1 VKAQHPLLENF
12 MAKTTPTTF
21 DPAEEPKA
29 AKATTATNT
38 APVTSEAGTYPGQTL
53 GIVALTLAFF
63 LQIPALAM
71 GIVAWV
77 WSHKAGKN
85 NIPAKVSVYVS
96 AALIVI
102 GTFFFAIWIALV
114 GSLAGGF
121 DRDHDGRGPIAVHI
135 MPGENGMLMPGGM
148 DDMMRGLEHD
158 MDDMDG
164 GNMMPAPSELPSDE
178 AVTN

>member
-1 VKAQHPLLENF
+1 
-12 MAKTTPTTF
+12 MAKSTPASF
-21 DPAEEPKA
+21 DPPAEEKPSTKA
-29 AKATTATNT
+29 PTTPQS
-38 APVTSEAGTYPGQTL
+38 APPAEVSHATYPGQTL

-102 GTFFFAIWIALV
+102 GTFFFAIWVALA
-114 GSLAGGF
+114 GSFVGGF
-121 DRDHDGRGPIAVHI
+121 DHDDRGPIAVHI
-135 MPGENGMLMPGGM
+135 MPGQDGMIMPGQMEDM

-158 MDDMDG
+158 MDEMG
-164 GNMMPAPSELPSDE
+164 GGHMMPTPSDLPSSE

>member
-1 VKAQHPLLENF
+1 MAKSTPENF
-12 MAKTTPTTF
+12 
-21 DPAEEPKA
+21 DPVKEPKA
-29 AKATTATNT
+29 SVAKSAAPKATTVPAVEHT
-38 APVTSEAGTYPGQTL
+38 TYPGQTL
-53 GIVALTLAFF
+53 GIVALALAFF

-102 GTFFFAIWIALV
+102 GTFFFAIWVALA
-114 GSLAGGF
+114 GSFVGGF
-121 DRDHDGRGPIAVHI
+121 DHDDRGPIAVHI
-135 MPGENGMLMPGGM
+135 MPGQDGMIMPGQMEDM

-158 MDDMDG
+158 MDEMG
-164 GNMMPAPSELPSDE
+164 GGHMMPTPSDLPSGE